1 MEELELTLEYQV
13 CIDVPETECEIVGYT
28 ECSSDTY
35 NEPSRDDRVAASLL
49 FAS

>member
-1 MEELELTLEYQV
+1 MEELELTLKFQV

-35 NEPSRDDRVAASLL
+35 NEPSRDDRVTAFLL
-49 FAS
+49 TP